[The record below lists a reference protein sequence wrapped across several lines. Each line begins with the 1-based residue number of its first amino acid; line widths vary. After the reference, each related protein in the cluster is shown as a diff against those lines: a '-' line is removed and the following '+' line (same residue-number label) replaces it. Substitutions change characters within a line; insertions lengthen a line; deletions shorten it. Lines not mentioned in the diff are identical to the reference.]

1 MVSPGYIQF
10 RMIIQSGQGQPG
22 KFPGRCGPLK
32 NFRFRL
38 VSRNP
43 FSLRLSG
50 VRLSKSDVIC
60 SGDRGPGSNL
70 TPAAAAAMSL
80 NDTHVVSQTFCM
92 CILKKDKNRKAPAQP
107 WPEGIISTVDGF
119 LLEHQRKI
127 RPETDSSLC
136 GALRRIMDFC
146 SGDHGRSKNHGRRLN
161 SCPLPYIKKQGQR
174 PCFFCCLC
182 KNVAY
187 KPGKI
192 FTAFMARL

>member
-1 MVSPGYIQF
+1 
-10 RMIIQSGQGQPG
+10 MIIQSGQSQPG
-22 KFPGRCGPLK
+22 KIPGRCGPLK

-70 TPAAAAAMSL
+70 TPAAAAAMSIK
-80 NDTHVVSQTFCM
+80 DTDVVSQTFCM
-92 CILKKDKNRKAPAQP
+92 CIYKKDKKEKAPAQP
-107 WPEGIISTVDGF
+107 WAEGIIPTADGF
-119 LLEHQRKI
+119 
-127 RPETDSSLC
+127 PS
-136 GALRRIMDFC
+136 
-146 SGDHGRSKNHGRRLN
+146 RRLN
-161 SCPLPYIKKQGQR
+161 SCPLPHIKKQGQR
-174 PCFFCCLC
+174 PCFFCCLWE
-182 KNVAY
+182 NVSY